1 MSLILCAN
9 DFQANAGNHSSPYT
23 FSNTLSNTMTIP
35 KNSEIA
41 VQSVKINRSG
51 NISINRATVFYLWF
65 NKPLSPTLAINK
77 TTGNIKFAQPYF
89 APSDNN
95 FLEVTPDELAS
106 RLQTGINRSI
116 KNVESAELNNV
127 STIIGANGFEGFKF
141 TMSQT
146 SACGVDISTGL
157 TSNDFDLTYNED
169 LTAGTGFTYDNAT
182 KRLTAIKSGGG
193 AAKLYNTAVCYR
205 PLSLIQGGMEISLTN
220 ANAASWSIG
229 LVRSDPDDDKYPL
242 YFEPTTGNQYW
253 RNFDYYDVVLDAG
266 QNGMGSGSNR
276 YIRLYHAVNDA
287 NGYSMKELKYYEI
300 AGNPFN
306 TASINS
312 TNGYN
317 WSSNASGIDAIEYQI
332 LNERVKIIA
341 KNNASALSWTLY
353 EYDAAND
360 KDKQLKPVND
370 CWRTMYGKFHL
381 SSNTAG
387 KYLGITN
394 YKGHSNFDYAST
406 LYDYWADLIFDN
418 ESFTTGFEIDNRFF
432 NDLTDTDKYA
442 QLGVSA
448 SKTLT
453 DYEFKLIVAPS
464 TLYTD
469 SSQANTARI
478 LGFPNQSIISKTST
492 SGTSE
497 IFDST
502 NVPPMKSNSSLF
514 VRVPNLTHR
523 TFNTATNGISK
534 ILYHLPRFTNNG
546 ESSGNAL
553 YFEPSEKTFI
563 SLNNPDDITIN
574 EFDIDF
580 VNENETLAEDLAGKS
595 IVMLYVREKQ

>member
-1 MSLILCAN
+1 M
-9 DFQANAGNHSSPYT
+9 F
-23 FSNTLSNTMTIP
+23 
-35 KNSEIA
+35 
-41 VQSVKINRSG
+41 
-51 NISINRATVFYLWF
+51 
-65 NKPLSPTLAINK
+65 
-77 TTGNIKFAQPYF
+77 
-89 APSDNN
+89 PSHDH
-95 FLEVTPDELAS
+95 
-106 RLQTGINRSI
+106 R
-116 KNVESAELNNV
+116 
-127 STIIGANGFEGFKF
+127 
-141 TMSQT
+141 
-146 SACGVDISTGL
+146 
-157 TSNDFDLTYNED
+157 
-169 LTAGTGFTYDNAT
+169 
-182 KRLTAIKSGGG
+182 
-193 AAKLYNTAVCYR
+193 
-205 PLSLIQGGMEISLTN
+205 
-220 ANAASWSIG
+220 
-229 LVRSDPDDDKYPL
+229 
-242 YFEPTTGNQYW
+242 
-253 RNFDYYDVVLDAG
+253 
-266 QNGMGSGSNR
+266 
-276 YIRLYHAVNDA
+276 
-287 NGYSMKELKYYEI
+287 
-300 AGNPFN
+300 
-306 TASINS
+306 
-312 TNGYN
+312 
-317 WSSNASGIDAIEYQI
+317 
-332 LNERVKIIA
+332 
-341 KNNASALSWTLY
+341 
-353 EYDAAND
+353 
-360 KDKQLKPVND
+360 
-370 CWRTMYGKFHL
+370 RTMYGKFHL

-580 VNENETLAEDLAGKS
+580 VNENETLTNRS
-595 IVMLYVREKQ
+595 

>member
-23 FSNTLSNTMTIP
+23 FSNSLSNTMTIP

-65 NKPLSPTLAINK
+65 NNPLLPTLAIDR
-77 TTGNIKFAQPYF
+77 TTGNIKFAQPFF
-89 APSDNN
+89 APSDNS
-95 FLEVTPDELAS
+95 FIEVAPSDLAN
-106 RLQTGINRSI
+106 RLKIGVNNSI
-116 KNVESAELNNV
+116 KNVESSLLNDV
-127 STIIGANGFEGFKF
+127 STIVGADGFEGFKF

-157 TSNDFDLTYNED
+157 TSTDFNLVYNED
-169 LTAGTGFTYDNAT
+169 LVAGTGFIYDNTT

-193 AAKLYNTAVCYR
+193 NNKLYNTAVCYK

-229 LVRSDPDDDKYPL
+229 LVRSDPENDKYPD
-242 YFEPTTGNQYW
+242 YFETSTGNEYW

-266 QNGMGSGSNR
+266 QNGIGSGSNR
-276 YIRLYHAVNDA
+276 YIKLFHAVKIA
-287 NGYSMKELKYYEI
+287 TGYTMRELKYYEI
-300 AGNPFN
+300 VGNPFN
-306 TASINS
+306 TPTIN
-312 TNGYN
+312 TNGGYN
-317 WSSNASGIDAIEYQI
+317 WSSNTSGIDSIEYQI
-332 LNERVKIIA
+332 LNEQIKIIA

-353 EYDAAND
+353 EYAAGND
-360 KDKQLKPVND
+360 KDQQLKPVND

-381 SSNTAG
+381 SAANAG

-394 YKGHSNFDYAST
+394 YKGHSNFGYGNT
-406 LYDYWADLIFDN
+406 NYDYWADLIFEN
-418 ESFTTGFEIDNRFF
+418 LSLTTGFELDNRFF
-432 NDLTDTDKYA
+432 NDLTDIDKYA

-453 DYEFKLIVAPS
+453 DYEFKLILEPS
-464 TLYTD
+464 TLYID
-469 SSQANTARI
+469 SSQANTATL
-478 LGFPNQSIISKTST
+478 LGFPSQTVVSKTST

-502 NVPPMKSNSSLF
+502 DIPPMKSNSSLF

-523 TFNTATNGISK
+523 TFNTSTNGISK

-546 ESSGNAL
+546 TSSGNAL

-595 IVMLYVREKQ
+595 IVMLYVREKK